1 MLVNTLT
8 NVDKQNLIVKCYL
21 WMLWAVF
28 PKRNSKQEC
37 LSVILSH

>member
-8 NVDKQNLIVKCYL
+8 NVDKQNLIV